1 MEKEKESKMSYIFLE
16 KTVNY
21 INDLMQDVIRNE
33 GVDKEMANMYAQD
46 RNDAMDVKALI
57 ISENYKLAV
66 KKLERMD
73 TYPRENLIYCLIA
86 DLGADK
92 VKEKLGYYI

>member
-1 MEKEKESKMSYIFLE
+1 MSYIFLE

-33 GVDKEMANMYAQD
+33 GVDNEMANFYAQD

-57 ISENYKLAV
+57 ISENFKLARE
-66 KKLERMD
+66 KLEKMD
-73 TYPRENLIYCLIA
+73 TYPRENLIFCLIE

-92 VKEKLGYYI
+92 VKENLGYYV

>member
-1 MEKEKESKMSYIFLE
+1 MSYIFLE
-16 KTVNY
+16 NTVNY

-33 GVDKEMANMYAQD
+33 GIDNEMANFYAQD

-57 ISENYKLAV
+57 ISENYKLAIE
-66 KKLERMD
+66 KLEEMD
-73 TYPRENLIYCLIA
+73 TYPRENLIFCLIK

-92 VKEKLGYYI
+92 VKENLGYYV

>member
-1 MEKEKESKMSYIFLE
+1 MSYIFLE

-33 GVDKEMANMYAQD
+33 GVDNEMANFYAQD

-57 ISENYKLAV
+57 ISENFKLA
-66 KKLERMD
+66 KEKLEEMD
-73 TYPRENLIYCLIA
+73 TYPRETLIFCLIE

-92 VKEKLGYYI
+92 VKENLGYYV